1 MSEQEIWY
9 EVRRDWITTVKVASH
24 TDQTVMIDH
33 GNNNIRRKARRG
45 SYSSF
50 FPTWQKA
57 KLHLE
62 CLARCDLEAAHRR
75 LDSARS
81 RLAIIQAM
89 KEPDNE

>member
-62 CLARCDLEAAHRR
+62 CLARCDLDA
-75 LDSARS
+75 ARS
-81 RLAIIQAM
+81 RLAAIQAM